1 LIIPEKNESLE
12 RAVRNIPKVD
22 VARVN
27 ELNVYS
33 ILSHERL
40 LVAKDSVE
48 RMKEA
53 YLG

>member
-1 LIIPEKNESLE
+1 MAEKNEALE
-12 RAVRNIPKVD
+12 RAVKNIPKVD

-33 ILSHERL
+33 ILAHEKL
-40 LVAKDSVE
+40 LILKDAVK
-48 RMKEA
+48 RMEEV